1 MLTFLFLLDIYI
13 KVAQKIAVA
22 SLVFRYVT
30 GVEIKRMGEDLPK
43 DKNMNLLLRKST
55 MFRHEIDKVQGIIF
69 TRAAGT
75 PTTVTVI
82 DHIRN
87 VMSDTDFDPNY
98 NSIIILEK
106 NIRIAAIPKDEIN
119 IVRQVLNGYAQKGKG
134 RNCAVV
140 VPNERQEIF
149 LNLNLELIRPIEFNI
164 RVFYREDEALN
175 WIKGQPS
182 HQHHHDHNRTP
193 RESVKP
199 PTGFFIQS

>member
-1 MLTFLFLLDIYI
+1 VI
-13 KVAQKIAVA
+13 
-22 SLVFRYVT
+22 
-30 GVEIKRMGEDLPK
+30 GVEINRMGQDLPK
-43 DKNMNLLLRKST
+43 DENMNLLLRKST
-55 MFRHEIDKVQGIIF
+55 MFRHEIDKLQGIIF

-87 VMSDTDFDPNY
+87 VMNDPDFDPNY
-98 NSIIILEK
+98 NSIIVLEK
-106 NIRIAAIPKDEIN
+106 NIRIAAIPKDEIE
-119 IVRQVLNGYAQKGKG
+119 IVRQVLNGFARKGKG

-149 LNLNLELIRPIEFNI
+149 LKLNLELICPIEFNI

-175 WIKGQPS
+175 WIKGQLP
-182 HQHHHDHNRTP
+182 HQHHHDRHRTP
-193 RESVKP
+193 QVPFKP

>member
-1 MLTFLFLLDIYI
+1 M
-13 KVAQKIAVA
+13 
-22 SLVFRYVT
+22 T
-30 GVEIKRMGEDLPK
+30 GVEIKRLGEDLPK
-43 DKNMNLLLRKST
+43 DENMNLLLRKST
-55 MFRHEIDKVQGIIF
+55 MFRHEIDKLQGIIF

-87 VMSDTDFDPNY
+87 VMSDPDFDPNY
-98 NSIIILEK
+98 NSIIVLKK
-106 NIRIAAIPKDEIN
+106 NIRIAAIPKDEIE

-149 LNLNLELIRPIEFNI
+149 LKLNLELIRPIEFNI

-175 WIKGQPS
+175 WIKAQQS
-182 HQHHHDHNRTP
+182 HQQHHDHHQTP
-193 RESVKP
+193 QESVKP

>member
-1 MLTFLFLLDIYI
+1 MLDIYI

-30 GVEIKRMGEDLPK
+30 GVEIKRMGQNLPK
-43 DKNMNLLLRKST
+43 DENMNFLLRKST
-55 MFRHEIDKVQGIIF
+55 MFRHEIDKLQRIIF

-87 VMSDTDFDPNY
+87 VMSDPDFDPNY
-98 NSIIILEK
+98 NSIIVLEK
-106 NIRIAAIPKDEIN
+106 NIRIAAIPKDEIE
-119 IVRQVLNGYAQKGKG
+119 IVRQVLNGFAQKGTG

-149 LNLNLELIRPIEFNI
+149 LKLNLELIRPIEFNI
-164 RVFYREDEALN
+164 QVFYSEDEALN
-175 WIKGQPS
+175 WIKGQQS
-182 HQHHHDHNRTP
+182 CQHHRGRHRTP
-193 RESVKP
+193 RETVKP

>member
-1 MLTFLFLLDIYI
+1 
-13 KVAQKIAVA
+13 
-22 SLVFRYVT
+22 
-30 GVEIKRMGEDLPK
+30 
-43 DKNMNLLLRKST
+43 
-55 MFRHEIDKVQGIIF
+55 MFRHEIDKIQGIIF
-69 TRAAGT
+69 TRATGT

-87 VMSDTDFDPNY
+87 VMNDPDFDPNY
-98 NSIIILEK
+98 NSIIVLEK
-106 NIRIAAIPKDEIN
+106 NIRIAAIPKDEIE

-149 LNLNLELIRPIEFNI
+149 LKLNLELICPIEFNI

-175 WIKGQPS
+175 WLKAQPS
-182 HQHHHDHNRTP
+182 HQPQRGRHQTR
-193 RESVKP
+193 RKP

>member
-1 MLTFLFLLDIYI
+1 
-13 KVAQKIAVA
+13 
-22 SLVFRYVT
+22 
-30 GVEIKRMGEDLPK
+30 
-43 DKNMNLLLRKST
+43 
-55 MFRHEIDKVQGIIF
+55 MFRHEIDKLQGIIF
-69 TRAAGT
+69 TRATGT

-87 VMSDTDFDPNY
+87 VMSDPDFDPNY
-98 NSIIILEK
+98 NSIIVLEK
-106 NIRIAAIPKDEIN
+106 NIRIAAIPKDEIE

-149 LNLNLELIRPIEFNI
+149 LKLNLELIRPIEFNI

-175 WIKGQPS
+175 WIKDQQS
-182 HQHHHDHNRTP
+182 HQHHNDHHQTP

>member
-1 MLTFLFLLDIYI
+1 MLDIYI

-22 SLVFRYVT
+22 SLVFRYVI
-30 GVEIKRMGEDLPK
+30 GVEIKRMELDLQK
-43 DKNMNLLLRKST
+43 DENMNLLMRKST
-55 MFRHEIDKVQGIIF
+55 MFRHEIDKLRGIIF

-87 VMSDTDFDPNY
+87 VMNDPDFDPNY
-98 NSIIILEK
+98 NSIIVLEK
-106 NIRIAAIPKDEIN
+106 NIRIAAIPKDEIE

-149 LNLNLELIRPIEFNI
+149 LKLNLELIRPIELNI
-164 RVFYREDEALN
+164 QVFYSEDEALN
-175 WIKGQPS
+175 WIKDQQS
-182 HQHHHDHNRTP
+182 SQHHRSRQQTP
-193 RESVKP
+193 RESV

>member
-1 MLTFLFLLDIYI
+1 VLDIYI

-22 SLVFRYVT
+22 SLVFRYVI
-30 GVEIKRMGEDLPK
+30 GVEIKRMGQDLPK
-43 DKNMNLLLRKST
+43 DDNMNLFMRKST
-55 MFRHEIDKVQGIIF
+55 MFRHEIDKLQGIIF

-87 VMSDTDFDPNY
+87 VMNDPDFDPNY
-98 NSIIILEK
+98 NSIIVLEK
-106 NIRIAAIPKDEIN
+106 NIRIAAIPKDEIE

-149 LNLNLELIRPIEFNI
+149 LKLNLELIRPVELNI

-175 WIKGQPS
+175 WIKGQQS
-182 HQHHHDHNRTP
+182 HQHHHDRHRTS

>member
-30 GVEIKRMGEDLPK
+30 GVEVKRMGEDLSK
-43 DKNMNLLLRKST
+43 YKNMNLLLRKST
-55 MFRHEIDKVQGIIF
+55 MFRYKIDKVQGIIF

-98 NSIIILEK
+98 NSIIVLEK

-149 LNLNLELIRPIEFNI
+149 LKLNLELIRPIKFNI

-182 HQHHHDHNRTP
+182 HQHHDNHHRTP
-193 RESVKP
+193 RGSVNP
-199 PTGFFIQS
+199 PTGFFNQP

>member
-1 MLTFLFLLDIYI
+1 MLDIYI

-22 SLVFRYVT
+22 SLVFRYVIA
-30 GVEIKRMGEDLPK
+30 VEIKRMGQDLPK
-43 DKNMNLLLRKST
+43 DAIMNLLMRKST
-55 MFRHEIDKVQGIIF
+55 MFRHEIDKLQGIIF

-75 PTTVTVI
+75 PNTVTGI

-87 VMSDTDFDPNY
+87 VMNDPDFDPNY
-98 NSIIILEK
+98 NSVIVLEK
-106 NIRIAAIPKDEIN
+106 NIRIAAIPKDEIE

-149 LNLNLELIRPIEFNI
+149 LKLNLELIRPIEFNI

-175 WIKGQPS
+175 WIKGQLPHQLQRS
-182 HQHHHDHNRTP
+182 HQRTQRVP
-193 RESVKP
+193 VKP
-199 PTGFFIQS
+199 PTDFFIQS

>member
-1 MLTFLFLLDIYI
+1 MLDIYI
-13 KVAQKIAVA
+13 KVAQKIAV
-22 SLVFRYVT
+22 SILVFRYVI
-30 GVEIKRMGEDLPK
+30 GVEINQMGEDLPK
-43 DKNMNLLLRKST
+43 DKNMNHLLRKST
-55 MFRHEIDKVQGIIF
+55 MFRHEIDKLRGIIF

-87 VMSDTDFDPNY
+87 VMNDPDFDPNY
-98 NSIIILEK
+98 NSIIVLEK
-106 NIRIAAIPKDEIN
+106 NIRIAAIPKDEIE

-149 LNLNLELIRPIEFNI
+149 LKLNLELIRPVELNI

-175 WIKGQPS
+175 WIKDQQS
-182 HQHHHDHNRTP
+182 HQHHQDHQPTP
-193 RESVKP
+193 RGSVKP
-199 PTGFFIQS
+199 LAGFFIQS

>member
-1 MLTFLFLLDIYI
+1 MLTFLFLLDIYN

-30 GVEIKRMGEDLPK
+30 GVDIKRMGKDLPK

-55 MFRHEIDKVQGIIF
+55 MFRHEIDKVQGIIL

-87 VMSDTDFDPNY
+87 VMSDPDFDPNY

-149 LNLNLELIRPIEFNI
+149 LKLNLELIRPIEFNI

-182 HQHHHDHNRTP
+182 HQHHRSHQRAP
-193 RESVKP
+193 QVPVKP